1 MAAGSGAIPHPA
13 VSFYT
18 YPTSIL
24 TILFQINVLSYTNWV
39 FRGVWF
45 HKNVLCG
52 TKCALCEKK
61 VGVLHEATWRES

>member
-18 YPTSIL
+18 CPTSIL
-24 TILFQINVLSYTNWV
+24 TILFQINVLSYTKWV
-39 FRGVWF
+39 FRGVWL

-61 VGVLHEATWRES
+61 VGVLHETTWRES

>member
-24 TILFQINVLSYTNWV
+24 TILFQINVLRYTKWV

-45 HKNVLCG
+45 HKNVLCS

-61 VGVLHEATWRES
+61 VGVLHETTWRES

>member
-18 YPTSIL
+18 CPTSIL
-24 TILFQINVLSYTNWV
+24 TILFQINVLSYTKWV
-39 FRGVWF
+39 FRDVWF

-61 VGVLHEATWRES
+61 VGVLHENT

>member
-18 YPTSIL
+18 YRTSIL
-24 TILFQINVLSYTNWV
+24 TILSQINVLSYTKWV

-45 HKNVLCG
+45 YKNVLCG

-61 VGVLHEATWRES
+61 VGVLHETT